1 MNKSVPAVA
10 VIGAGYWGQNLV
22 RNFYE
27 LGALRAI
34 CDNDPAT
41 LGGCGDSYP
50 DVAKHRHV
58 DPVQRDPEIQAVA
71 IATPAATHYAVARE
85 ALLAGKDVF
94 VEKPLCLE
102 EDQAAELVAL
112 AAERDRVLMVG
123 HLLRYHPALV
133 RLLELVDAGEL
144 GRVYYIYSNRL
155 NLGKI
160 RQEEN
165 ILWSFAPHDISVILT
180 LAGERPQTVVC
191 RGGNHL
197 NDSIAD
203 VTISMLE
210 FSSGLRAHIFVSWL
224 HPYKDQRLIVVGD
237 RKMAVFNDMAPL
249 NEKLLL
255 YPHEIEWRNHIPT
268 PKKAAAMSVN
278 IEPTEPLRL
287 ECQHFLSCVNS
298 RAKPLTDGHEGWQVL
313 RVLKACQHSLERG
326 QPVLLNGTD
335 GPPERYYSHLTA
347 VIDQPCEI
355 GSGTK
360 IWHFSHIMAGA
371 RIGKNCVLGQNIHVA
386 PGVMIGDNVKI
397 QNNVSLYTGVE
408 IEDEVFCGPS
418 CVFTNVTNPRSE
430 INRHH
435 RYERT
440 LVRRGATIGANA
452 TIVCGSMIGRYAFI
466 GAGAVVRGNVPDYA
480 LMVGVPAVQKGWMG
494 RHGHRLQNRDADGLM
509 VCPESGWRYR
519 EVEPGV
525 LRCLDCLEDEPFLSS
540 QRSGYSSPVDRG
552 YTASIQL
559 EKSGRVSL

>member
-1 MNKSVPAVA
+1 MKESVPAVA
-10 VIGAGYWGQNLV
+10 IIGAGYWGKNLV

-34 CDNDPAT
+34 CDKDPAS
-41 LGGCGDSYP
+41 LARFDDSYP
-50 DVAKHRHV
+50 DVPKHLHM
-58 DPVQRDPEIQAVA
+58 DPILQDPGIHAVA
-71 IATPAATHYAVARE
+71 VVTPAATHYTMARE

-102 EDQAAELVAL
+102 EHQAAELVAL

-191 RGGNHL
+191 RGGNYL

-237 RKMAVFNDMAPL
+237 RKMAVFDDMAPL
-249 NEKLLL
+249 EEKLLL
-255 YPHEIEWRNHIPT
+255 YPHQIEWRNHIPT
-268 PKKAAAMSVN
+268 PKKGTAMSVD

-298 RAKPLTDGHEGWQVL
+298 RAKPLTDGDEGWQVL

-335 GPPERYYSHLTA
+335 GSLEPYYSHST
-347 VIDQPCEI
+347 VVVDQPCEI
-355 GSGTK
+355 GPATK

-371 RIGKNCVLGQNIHVA
+371 RIGKNCVLGQNVHVA
-386 PGVMIGDNVKI
+386 PGVIIGDNVKI

-408 IEDEVFCGPS
+408 IETGVFCGPS

-430 INRHH
+430 INRHDV
-435 RYERT
+435 YERT

-452 TIVCGSMIGRYAFI
+452 TIVCGSTIGRYAFI

-480 LMVGVPAVQKGWMG
+480 LMVGVPALQKGWMS
-494 RHGHRLQNRDADGLM
+494 RHGHRLQNPDRDGVM
-509 VCPESGWRYR
+509 ICPEAGWRYR

-525 LRCLDCLEDEPFLSS
+525 LRCLDCLEDEPFPGPAMLPPI
-540 QRSGYSSPVDRG
+540 R
-552 YTASIQL
+552 L
-559 EKSGRVSL
+559 ELVEVAPLQST

>member
-1 MNKSVPAVA
+1 MNKIVPAVA
-10 VIGAGYWGQNLV
+10 IIGAGYWGKNLV

-34 CDNDPAT
+34 CDKDLAT
-41 LGGCGDSYP
+41 LAGWGDSYP
-50 DVAKHRHV
+50 DVGKHRDIDHIL
-58 DPVQRDPEIQAVA
+58 RDPEIQAVA
-71 IATPAATHYAVARE
+71 IATPAATHYAVARA
-85 ALLAGKDVF
+85 ALLENKDVF

-102 EDQAAELVAL
+102 EHQAAELVGL
-112 AAERDRVLMVG
+112 AAEKGRVLMVG

-133 RLLELVDAGEL
+133 RLLELVEAGEL

-191 RGGNHL
+191 RGGNYL
-197 NDSIAD
+197 NDGIAD

-237 RKMAVFNDMAPL
+237 RKMALFNDMAPL

-255 YPHEIEWRNHIPT
+255 YPHQIEWRNHVPT
-268 PKKAAAMSVN
+268 PKKATATPVD

-298 RAKPLTDGHEGWQVL
+298 RAEPLTGGREGWQVL

-326 QPVLLNGTD
+326 QPVVLNGSD
-335 GPPERYYSHLTA
+335 DHAEPYHSHPT
-347 VIDQPCEI
+347 VIIDAPCQI

-360 IWHFSHIMAGA
+360 IWHFSHVMAEA
-371 RIGKNCVLGQNIHVA
+371 RIGKNCILGQNVHVA
-386 PGVMIGDNVKI
+386 SGVLIGDNVKI
-397 QNNVSLYTGVE
+397 QNNVSLYAGVE
-408 IEDEVFCGPS
+408 VEDGVFCGPS

-430 INRHH
+430 INRRHL
-435 RYERT
+435 YERT

-452 TIVCGSMIGRYAFI
+452 TIVCGSTIGRYAFV
-466 GAGAVVRGNVPDYA
+466 GAGAVVRGDVPDYA
-480 LMVGVPAVQKGWMG
+480 LMLGVPAEQKGWMS
-494 RHGHRLQNRDADGLM
+494 RHGRRLPVADGDGVM
-509 VCPESGWRYR
+509 VCPEAGWRYR
-519 EVEPGV
+519 EVAPGV
-525 LRCLDCLEDEPFLSS
+525 LRCLDCWEDEPLPSGNAPGNFSMARGDGDS
-540 QRSGYSSPVDRG
+540 IRSGPVH
-552 YTASIQL
+552 S
-559 EKSGRVSL
+559 

>member
-1 MNKSVPAVA
+1 MNKFVPAVA
-10 VIGAGYWGQNLV
+10 IIGAGYWGKNLV

-34 CDNDPAT
+34 CDKDPAS
-41 LGGCGDSYP
+41 LARFDDSYP
-50 DVAKHRHV
+50 DVAKHLHINQILQ
-58 DPVQRDPEIQAVA
+58 DPGIQAVA
-71 IATPAATHYAVARE
+71 IVTPAATHYSLARE

-102 EDQAAELVAL
+102 EHQAAELVAL
-112 AAERDRVLMVG
+112 AAERDRILMVG

-165 ILWSFAPHDISVILT
+165 ILWSFAPHDISIILT
-180 LAGERPQTVVC
+180 LAGERPQTVLC
-191 RGGNHL
+191 RGGNYL
-197 NDSIAD
+197 NESIAD

-249 NEKLLL
+249 EEKLLL

-268 PKKAAAMSVN
+268 PKKATAISVE
-278 IEPTEPLRL
+278 IDPTEPLRL
-287 ECQHFLSCVNS
+287 ECQHFLGCVNS
-298 RAKPLTDGHEGWQVL
+298 RAKPLTDGNEGWQVL

-335 GPPERYYSHLTA
+335 GPPERYYSHPTA

-360 IWHFSHIMAGA
+360 IWHFTHIMAGA
-371 RIGKNCVLGQNIHVA
+371 RIGKNCVLGQNVHVA
-386 PGVMIGDNVKI
+386 PGVIIGDNVKI

-408 IEDEVFCGPS
+408 IEDGVFCGPS

-435 RYERT
+435 RYECT
-440 LVRRGATIGANA
+440 VVRRGATIGANA
-452 TIVCGSMIGRYAFI
+452 TIVCGSTIGRYAFI
-466 GAGAVVRGNVPDYA
+466 GAAALVRGNVPDYA
-480 LMVGVPAVQKGWMG
+480 LMVGVPAVQKGWMS
-494 RHGHRLQNRDADGLM
+494 RHGHRLQKRDGDGLM
-509 VCPESGWRYR
+509 VCPEAGWRYR

-525 LRCLDCLEDEPFLSS
+525 LRCLDCQEDQPFPPNESS
-540 QRSGYSSPVDRG
+540 SYSSPLRG
-552 YTASIQL
+552 YTASIHS
-559 EKSGRVSL
+559 EKHGRVNL

>member
-1 MNKSVPAVA
+1 MNQSIPAVA
-10 VIGAGYWGQNLV
+10 VIGAGYWGKNLV

-34 CDNDPAT
+34 CDKDPAT
-41 LGGCGDSYP
+41 PARFEENYP
-50 DVAKHRHV
+50 DVPKHLHSSNILQ
-58 DPVQRDPEIQAVA
+58 DPGIQAVA
-71 IATPAATHYAVARE
+71 IVTPAGTHYSLARE

-102 EDQAAELVAL
+102 EHQVAELVAL
-112 AAERDRVLMVG
+112 AAERNRVLMVG
-123 HLLRYHPALV
+123 HLLRYHPALT
-133 RLLELVDAGEL
+133 RLQELVEAGEL

-160 RQEEN
+160 RREEN
-165 ILWSFAPHDISVILT
+165 ILWSFAPHDISVILA

-191 RGGNHL
+191 RGGNYL
-197 NDSIAD
+197 NESIAD

-210 FSSGLRAHIFVSWL
+210 FGSGLRAHIFVSWL

-255 YPHEIEWRNHIPT
+255 YPHQIEWRNHIPT
-268 PKKAAAMSVN
+268 PKKATAISVD
-278 IEPTEPLRL
+278 IDATEPLRL
-287 ECQHFLSCVNS
+287 ECQHFLNCVTS
-298 RAKPLTDGHEGWQVL
+298 RAKPLTDGEEGWQVL

-326 QPVLLNGTD
+326 QAVVLDGTD
-335 GPPERYYSHLTA
+335 GAPGSYYSHPSA

-355 GSGTK
+355 GSETT

-371 RIGKNCVLGQNIHVA
+371 RIGKNCVLGQNVHIA
-386 PGVMIGDNVKI
+386 PGVVIGDNVKI
-397 QNNVSLYTGVE
+397 QNNVSIYTGAKL
-408 IEDEVFCGPS
+408 EDDVFCGPS

-430 INRHH
+430 LKRHH
-435 RYERT
+435 LYERT

-452 TIVCGSMIGRYAFI
+452 TIICGATIGRYAFI

-480 LMVGVPAVQKGWMG
+480 LMLGVPAVQKGWMS
-494 RHGHRLQNRDADGLM
+494 RHGHRLQNNNEERVM
-509 VCPESGWRYR
+509 VCPESGWRYQ
-519 EVEPGV
+519 EVRPGI
-525 LRCLDCLEDEPFLSS
+525 LSCLDWPEDRPLAETPS
-540 QRSGYSSPVDRG
+540 
-552 YTASIQL
+552 A
-559 EKSGRVSL
+559 EKIAELLI

>member
-1 MNKSVPAVA
+1 MKKSVPAVA
-10 VIGAGYWGQNLV
+10 IIGAGYWGKNLV
-22 RNFYE
+22 RNFNE

-34 CDNDPAT
+34 CDKDPAS
-41 LGGCGDSYP
+41 LGCFGHSYP
-50 DVAKHRHV
+50 EVAKHLHMSQILQ
-58 DPVQRDPEIQAVA
+58 DPGIQAVA
-71 IATPAATHYAVARE
+71 IVTPAATHYAVARE

-102 EDQAAELVAL
+102 EDQAAELMAL

-160 RQEEN
+160 RREEN

-180 LAGERPQTVVC
+180 LAGERPQSVIC
-191 RGGNHL
+191 RGGNYL
-197 NDSIAD
+197 NESIAD
-203 VTISMLE
+203 VTISVLE
-210 FSSGLRAHIFVSWL
+210 FGSGLRAHIFVSWL

-249 NEKLLL
+249 KEKLLL
-255 YPHEIEWRNHIPT
+255 YPHQIEWRNHLPT
-268 PKKAAAMSVN
+268 PKKAAAMSVD
-278 IEPTEPLRL
+278 IESTEPLRL
-287 ECQHFLSCVNS
+287 ECQHFLNCVVS
-298 RAKPLTDGHEGWQVL
+298 RAQPLTDGHEGWQVL

-335 GPPERYYSHLTA
+335 GPPERYYSHPTA

-386 PGVMIGDNVKI
+386 PGVIIGDNVKI

-408 IEDEVFCGPS
+408 LEDEVFCGPS

-435 RYERT
+435 RYEST
-440 LVRRGATIGANA
+440 VVRRGATIGANA
-452 TIVCGSMIGRYAFI
+452 TIVCGSTIGRHAFI
-466 GAGAVVRGNVPDYA
+466 GAGALVRRNVPDYA
-480 LMVGVPAVQKGWMG
+480 LMVGVPAVQKGWLS
-494 RHGHRLQNRDADGLM
+494 RHGHRLGNHARDGVM
-509 VCPESGWRYR
+509 VCPEAGWRYQ

-525 LRCLDCLEDEPFLSS
+525 LRCLDWLEDQPLPFPGGSAYLA
-540 QRSGYSSPVDRG
+540 PVNRDR
-552 YTASIQL
+552 TALIHL
-559 EKSGRVSL
+559 ENPGPVNP